1 MAMAMLSE
9 LAKVGPN
16 AITRPFW
23 EACAR
28 RELRLQRCAACGR
41 FRHPPLPGCPRCGS
55 PASEWPL
62 LSGRGRVFSFTIV
75 HHPAIPTLQPDVPYN
90 VVVVELEGA
99 PGARLISNLLD
110 VPPSA
115 VRIDL
120 EVEIAWDEVRPDLLL
135 PRFRPIRAVEGER

>member
-1 MAMAMLSE
+1 MLSD
-9 LAKVGPN
+9 LATVGPN

-41 FRHPPLPGCPRCGS
+41 FRQPPLPGCPHCGS
-55 PASEWPL
+55 AASDWPL
-62 LSGRGRVFSFTIV
+62 LAGRGRVFSFTVV
-75 HHPAIPTLQPDVPYN
+75 HHPAIPNLQGEVPYN

-110 VPPSA
+110 VAPGEL
-115 VRIDL
+115 RIGL
-120 EVEIAWDEVRPDLLL
+120 EVEIAWDEPRPGLVL
-135 PRFRPIRAVEGER
+135 PRFRRARPSEAPR

>member
-1 MAMAMLSE
+1 MAMLSE
-9 LAKVGPN
+9 LAKIGPN

-41 FRHPPLPGCPRCGS
+41 FRNPPLPGCPRCGAA
-55 PASEWPL
+55 ASEWPL

-75 HHPAIPTLQPDVPYN
+75 HHPAIPTLGADVPYN

-110 VPPSA
+110 VSPSD
-115 VRIDL
+115 VRIGL
-120 EVEIAWDEVRPDLLL
+120 EVEIVWDEVRPDLVL
-135 PRFRPIRAVEGER
+135 PRFRPIPPIEGSR